1 MTGTCPE
8 PGKPKY
14 ETYKADMHTLLDLS
28 YGSND
33 AELWSHMRASR
44 KPHWEEDYKYYLDQ
58 KAVCSG
64 SESQS
69 RCLKLGAVDKVTA
82 DKQEKAAKR
91 KEERQASQ
99 SIKLTPSSIASTS
112 ETQHD
117 STLPDIPST
126 PLNTIP
132 LDDVLSDSDDISDD
146 DSDDAE
152 AVISKKVKYSV
163 NKKPDT
169 VTLKVPRKDLGKKLA
184 SMNARCRTSVR
195 QSVVSPAALI
205 THAGGNVKD
214 FKGLSKSSFQRQ
226 RRKAEQDMAVKLI
239 DEFVNDPDVEFY
251 SVHWDSKKVELA
263 DGTKEERFVVCL
275 KPIDADK
282 PAQFIAAP
290 RTPDGTGLSAKNAT
304 VRVLVQHGIP
314 LPKVK
319 LMGFDTTASN
329 SGRKMGAAVRIEDHI
344 SGENGGEPLLYGG
357 CRRHSA
363 ERHIT
368 WADDALRNVVAP
380 GGEDPWFQRYKN
392 FFPNIQT
399 SD

>member
-1 MTGTCPE
+1 
-8 PGKPKY
+8 
-14 ETYKADMHTLLDLS
+14 
-28 YGSND
+28 
-33 AELWSHMRASR
+33 
-44 KPHWEEDYKYYLDQ
+44 
-58 KAVCSG
+58 
-64 SESQS
+64 
-69 RCLKLGAVDKVTA
+69 
-82 DKQEKAAKR
+82 
-91 KEERQASQ
+91 
-99 SIKLTPSSIASTS
+99 
-112 ETQHD
+112 
-117 STLPDIPST
+117 
-126 PLNTIP
+126 
-132 LDDVLSDSDDISDD
+132 
-146 DSDDAE
+146 
-152 AVISKKVKYSV
+152 
-163 NKKPDT
+163 
-169 VTLKVPRKDLGKKLA
+169 
-184 SMNARCRTSVR
+184 
-195 QSVVSPAALI
+195 
-205 THAGGNVKD
+205 
-214 FKGLSKSSFQRQ
+214 
-226 RRKAEQDMAVKLI
+226 MAVKLI

-399 SD
+399 DIQHMQLYEGDEGDNYLTEGKQGCMTWWAHKKTVILNKALELNRTATIHGSAENTRK